1 MLTEEGGAPSWLFSF
16 VDLAFLSMIAMT
28 QLASDV
34 QKPQPDLGELVIPSV
49 GGEVAAELSLA
60 ANEQWQLRVLPPD
73 PESTGPYELIH
84 RSAAGTGANATVGE
98 GVRLTIVDVT
108 RQLEQLE
115 RDVGTQPLLA
125 PHKDS
130 RSQDL
135 LDAASAIESLW
146 PSQRRALVARN
157 VRPR

>member
-1 MLTEEGGAPSWLFSF
+1 MSTGDGGAPSWLFSF

-28 QLASDV
+28 QIVSDV

-60 ANEQWQLRVLPPD
+60 AKEQWQLRVLPPD

-84 RSAAGTGANATVGE
+84 RSADESGEVAATGE
-98 GVRLTIVDVT
+98 GVRLSIADIN
-108 RQLEQLE
+108 QALEQLE
-115 RDVGTQPLLA
+115 RDVGTKPLLA

-146 PSQRRALVARN
+146 PTQRRALVARN
-157 VRPR
+157 TRAP